1 MDDAR
6 AGWRTLETP
15 VDAPGPGDRPGPW
28 SGPAGAAGTV
38 TGTGTGTG
46 TDAWGSP
53 DARATGPW
61 HAGPSEERP
70 GHAGPGDP
78 LGRVRDAVPGIVPLA
93 LAAASGAVI
102 AAALVL
108 VLGAPGAATVV
119 VDAGASAVPGASGGA
134 AGAAGTAGAGPG
146 GAEAPS
152 ADPVAGGTGEILV
165 DVEGGVARPGVV
177 RLTAGARVGDAVA
190 AAGGYGP
197 SVDVAR
203 ASAELNL
210 AARIEDGDR
219 VRVPAIGDPVAEGA
233 AAGAVV
239 SAGAGAAGSGADSVG
254 GATGGAVRGTASAA
268 GGPIDLNR
276 ATAAELDTLPGIG
289 PVTAAK
295 IIDARAAA
303 PFARV
308 SDLRDR
314 KVVTAATYA
323 KIEGLVTVVP

>member
-6 AGWRTLETP
+6 AGWRTFETP
-15 VDAPGPGDRPGPW
+15 VDAPGAGDRPAPW
-28 SGPAGAAGTV
+28 SGAAGAAGT
-38 TGTGTGTG
+38 GASP
-46 TDAWGSP
+46 DAWGPP
-53 DARATGPW
+53 DARGTGPW
-61 HAGPSEERP
+61 R
-70 GHAGPGDP
+70 AGPGEASP
-78 LGRVRDAVPGIVPLA
+78 GRAGSGGPSRRVRDAAPGIVPLA

-108 VLGAPGAATVV
+108 ALATPGAATVV
-119 VDAGASAVPGASGGA
+119 VDAGASAVPGMSGGA
-134 AGAAGTAGAGPG
+134 AGGAGTPGKAPG
-146 GAEAPS
+146 GTDAPS
-152 ADPVAGGTGEILV
+152 ADPVAGETGGILV
-165 DVEGGVARPGVV
+165 DVEGGVARPGIV
-177 RLTAGARVGDAVA
+177 RLVADARVGDAIA

-197 SVDVAR
+197 GVDVAR

-233 AAGAVV
+233 TAGAVV
-239 SAGAGAAGSGADSVG
+239 SSGAGAAGSGADAVG
-254 GATGGAVRGTASAA
+254 GATGGAVRGSGSVT

-295 IIDARAAA
+295 IIDARAAT
-303 PFARV
+303 PFVRV

-314 KVVTAATYA
+314 KVDSAATYA
-323 KIEGLVTVVP
+323 KIEDLVTVAP